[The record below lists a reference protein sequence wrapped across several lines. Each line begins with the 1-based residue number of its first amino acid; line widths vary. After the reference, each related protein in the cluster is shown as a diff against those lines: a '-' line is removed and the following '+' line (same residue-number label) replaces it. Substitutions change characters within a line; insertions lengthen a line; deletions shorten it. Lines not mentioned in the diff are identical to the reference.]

1 MNTTQLKNRARCYEL
16 AAFVLIAFSA
26 TCCSSAF
33 VRYSFNMATLSVAL
47 LLCLLSF
54 LSLVAAILSF
64 KLSININVKADE
76 IMKREMLMSRFALV
90 TYMLNQLRPDSELS
104 AKFSA
109 ELDQLTAEISAYE
122 RDK

>member
-1 MNTTQLKNRARCYEL
+1 
-16 AAFVLIAFSA
+16 
-26 TCCSSAF
+26 
-33 VRYSFNMATLSVAL
+33 MATLSVAL